1 MSEKMKNLLVR
12 TASGAVLAVVIFGAL
27 LWSNWS
33 FALLLALLTVGGL
46 HEFYALARKCGATPQ
61 PVLGT
66 LIGLAVLFVAVFAWY
81 RIVVIGILALLLFFP
96 ATFVLALWSRSEHPI
111 ADIAATIMGVFYV
124 AVPFALAAFCNQYAE
139 SKWPVIGFILIVWA
153 NDVFAYLTGLA
164 IGRHPLF
171 PRLSPKKSW
180 EGFAGGIAGAVGVGL
195 LVAHFGAGG
204 YYGLWAGLALIAA
217 VTGVAGDLV
226 ESMFKRAAGV
236 KDSGNLIPGHG
247 GVLDRFDA
255 MLLAIPFVLAYLFYL
270 L

>member
-1 MSEKMKNLLVR
+1 MTDKLKNLLVR

-66 LIGLAVLFVAVFAWY
+66 LIGLAVLFVALFVGS
-81 RIVVIGILALLLFFP
+81 RIVVFGILALLLSVP

-111 ADIAATIMGVFYV
+111 ADIAATITGVFYV
-124 AVPFALAAFCNQYAE
+124 AVPFALAAICNQYAVH
-139 SKWPVIGFILIVWA
+139 KWPIVGFILIVWA
-153 NDVFAYLTGLA
+153 NDVFAYLVGLA
-164 IGRHPLF
+164 IGRHRLF

-180 EGFAGGIAGAVGVGL
+180 EGFVGGVAGAVGVGL

-204 YYGLWAGLALIAA
+204 NYGLWAGLALVAA

-236 KDSGNLIPGHG
+236 KDSGCLIPGHG

-255 MLLAIPFVLAYLFYL
+255 MLISLPFVCAYLFFL
-270 L
+270 A